1 MLIAKEEE
9 KSICFENLQFEK
21 AGERSFFRKFRENPF
36 RIVLSF
42 FSLEVDKTGFHIG
55 QNEGLAIGS
64 LMEFAHDFQDGLW
77 AVLHKVQ
84 EIGGILIELPI
95 FIQNLEGSRFHF
107 VELVSIAIDIHPET
121 IVRVDLLNKDWQTVL
136 LEFTHV
142 VLVSQVNEIL
152 RDVVVHNC
160 VSVHVPD
167 QGHDSHS
174 RGSNAEM

>member
-9 KSICFENLQFEK
+9 KGICFEKSTIRKSRGKKEFFFVNLELY
-21 AGERSFFRKFRENPF
+21 SFFF
-36 RIVLSF
+36 
-42 FSLEVDKTGFHIG
+42 LEVDKSGFHIG

-107 VELVSIAIDIHPET
+107 VELMSIAIDIHPET
-121 IVRVDLLNKDWQTVL
+121 IVRVDLLNEDWQTVF

-142 VLVSQVNEIL
+142 VLVGQVDEIL
-152 RDVVVHNC
+152 RDVVVLNG

-174 RGSNAEM
+174 RGSNAEK